1 MNIIFVLIIVIQKP
15 HIATC
20 KNVFCKLT
28 LIEWQLQN
36 YIYPFD
42 LNNNIT
48 TENLTCIANVIFSLK
63 SFHCIVQNYSK
74 FVLKIQFLNPIKIIN
89 AWRLP
94 MNEESII
101 HNGSFACFGCLQ
113 PSIMQQ
119 TPLQ

>member
-1 MNIIFVLIIVIQKP
+1 MNEYYFRIDHCHSIRFISWNTFLVPIISEKP
-15 HIATC
+15 HIAT
-20 KNVFCKLT
+20 CKLT
-28 LIEWQLQN
+28 LIEWQLQYEN
-36 YIYPFD
+36 NIHPFD

-101 HNGSFACFGCLQ
+101 HNGL
-113 PSIMQQ
+113 
-119 TPLQ
+119 